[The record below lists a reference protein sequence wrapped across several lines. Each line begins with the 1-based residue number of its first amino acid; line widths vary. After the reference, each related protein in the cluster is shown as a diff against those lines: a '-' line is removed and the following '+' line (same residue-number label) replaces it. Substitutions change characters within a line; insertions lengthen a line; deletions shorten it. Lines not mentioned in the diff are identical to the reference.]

1 MPSHSKKFAKKGRA
15 QFLRVPGHAPT
26 TSGEVAPPEQRRA
39 SENPKWLLGTAEAAE
54 FLGLSP
60 HTLSKWRVTGMG
72 PPFQALGRRCLYDPE
87 ALRCWAA
94 SRARKSTNE
103 RMEDRVCDDVR

>member
-1 MPSHSKKFAKKGRA
+1 MPTHSDQSSKNDGALILGA
-15 QFLRVPGHAPT
+15 PHHALV
-26 TSGEVAPPEQRRA
+26 TSGGVAHSEQRPA
-39 SENPKWLLGTAEAAE
+39 PENLKWLLSTDEAAE

-87 ALRCWAA
+87 ALRRWAA
-94 SRARKSTNE
+94 SRARRSTSE
-103 RMEDRVCDDVR
+103 PVIGGRHDL

>member
-1 MPSHSKKFAKKGRA
+1 MPSHSKEFSKKGGA
-15 QFLRVPGHAPT
+15 QFLGVPEHSPV
-26 TSGEVAPPEQRRA
+26 TSGGVAHSEQRPA
-39 SENPKWLLGTAEAAE
+39 PENPKWLLSTDEAAE

-87 ALRCWAA
+87 ALRRWAA
-94 SRARKSTNE
+94 SRARRSTSENVIGG
-103 RMEDRVCDDVR
+103 RHDR